1 MKVLSRLLCLVLCL
15 PLLTL
20 SLWARDSNSPPEVTN
35 VVAQQVGQQVEIS
48 YDLLDRDGDL
58 MTVSLLVSSDGGSNF
73 DLEATS
79 LEGEVGKGIASGQGK
94 KIVWHVEQD
103 IPDFYS
109 TNVVFE
115 VVADE

>member
-1 MKVLSRLLCLVLCL
+1 MKILSYWCSILMLIGLM
-15 PLLTL
+15 
-20 SLWARDSNSPPEVTN
+20 AMAQDSNSPPEVTN
-35 VVAQQVGQQVEIS
+35 VVAQQVEIS

-58 MTVSLLVSSDGGSNF
+58 MTVSLQVSSDGGSNF
-73 DLEATS
+73 DLETNS
-79 LEGEVGKGIASGQGK
+79 LTGEVGEGIASGQGK